1 MLKKCLIAMIFFFM
15 TLTSAFSDQAAWIKK
30 SDAYKAGD
38 MINSG
43 TVLREYCAPC
53 GDTTW
58 TDLSV
63 KQTEVKNADAEF
75 YQVFINGK
83 GIDLAYVYIEQ
94 EGKWVNLA
102 MLLGLDV
109 SDVPKFLAEPD
120 RPDIPD
126 LEATHLIDN
135 ILNQCMAKDSSNA
148 NMVNCH
154 YEAYELWDA
163 ELNKVYNQLKV
174 RLRPEQQKALKTAQ
188 LGWIKYRDLE
198 FKLIGSVHGSLQGSM
213 YTLIQAA
220 ERMNIVRERAL
231 RLRSYT
237 DLLEGH

>member
-1 MLKKCLIAMIFFFM
+1 MLKKCLVAMIFFFM

-30 SDAYKAGD
+30 SDAYKAGE

-43 TVLREYCAPC
+43 TVLRAYCAPC
-53 GDTTW
+53 GDTKW
-58 TDLSV
+58 TDLPV
-63 KQTEVKNADAEF
+63 KQVEVKNADAEF

-83 GIDLAYVYIEQ
+83 GIDLAYVYTEQ

-109 SDVPKFLAEPD
+109 SDAPKFLPEPND
-120 RPDIPD
+120 ADS
-126 LEATHLIDN
+126 ESEVHLIDN

-163 ELNKVYNQLKV
+163 ELNKVYNQLRV
-174 RLRPEQQKALKTAQ
+174 RLTPKQQKALKIAQ

-213 YTLIQAA
+213 YKLIQAA
-220 ERMNIVRERAL
+220 ERMDIVRERTL